1 MTAMGTG
8 ARTIQEEH
16 AAFRSH
22 LDAIERL
29 ADSIGDLPIEDVRA
43 ELAKVHEFMAHT
55 LMPHAVAEGRVLF
68 PVVREESGQP
78 TIGVRMTQCHVQL
91 GRLLEE
97 LEGLKA
103 ALDRGVQSSQPER
116 DLRRV
121 LYSVHAIL
129 SGHLAEAD
137 QDVQPLLEAN
147 LPVEQRQEL
156 FAAIERC
163 AREVASLYE

>member
-1 MTAMGTG
+1 MTVETG
-8 ARTIQEEH
+8 AKTTQEEH
-16 AAFRSH
+16 AAFRRQ
-22 LDAIERL
+22 LDVIERL
-29 ADSIGDLPIEDVRA
+29 ADSVGELPIERLRS
-43 ELAKVHEFMAHT
+43 ELANVHEFMAHE
-55 LMPHAVAEGRVLF
+55 LMPHAVAEGRILF

-78 TIGVRMTQCHVQL
+78 TIGIRMTQCHVQL

-103 ALDRGVQSSQPER
+103 ALDRGVPPAQPER

-129 SGHLAEAD
+129 QGHLAEAD
-137 QDVQPLLEAN
+137 QDVQPLLDAN
-147 LPVEQRQEL
+147 LPPEQREAL

-163 AREVASLYE
+163 AREVADLYE